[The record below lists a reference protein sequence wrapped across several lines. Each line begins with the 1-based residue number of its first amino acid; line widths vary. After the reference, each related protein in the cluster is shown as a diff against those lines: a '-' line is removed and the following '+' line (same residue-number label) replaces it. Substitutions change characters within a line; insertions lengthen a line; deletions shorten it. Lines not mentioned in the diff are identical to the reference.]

1 MSGPD
6 IPSDSLDTLR
16 HDLTIQRTRF
26 DAFREI
32 SAAVSS
38 ELNLDQLLRL
48 IMAKS
53 TELMNADRSTMYL
66 LDSDHNEL
74 WSKVL
79 QGHDIREI
87 RVAVGEGIAG
97 WVAKTGESLNIADA
111 YEDPRFNSDFDE
123 RTGFRTKTVL
133 CQPMRNQRGEI
144 TGVIQV
150 LNKADGAFDDEDEQV
165 LTAIINQAA
174 ISVENS
180 KLYLNV
186 VGKNIALRDTQT
198 KLQQRLDEI
207 DLLFRVEQAA
217 GQESEL
223 HVIVNTLLCQACETI
238 PSHAAVLLLRE
249 NKQWSPYVYPQG
261 EGVESG
267 TGADYTTDSSMA
279 VRVAESGDSHRS
291 NALNN
296 PEGRDRLAQ
305 QVGVPLESTLC
316 VPIKSGDGILGA
328 LQLLNRRHQVGYT
341 TNDLKLLT
349 VLAGQVTSLVRRVQA
364 RVEEL
369 NANRLAAIGQAL
381 SGVVHDL
388 RTPVTIISGNAQLMV
403 DEDDPTERRTSADA
417 IARQVDVIRS
427 MTNEVLSFARG
438 QSNLL
443 LQKVQLHPMMAS
455 VEEGLRQEFDG
466 RNVDLTVEQQY
477 KGPARIDE
485 GKIRRAIFNVARNA
499 HQAMPNGGTFHI
511 RIQHDTETNQIVFE
525 LKDTGLGIPTDIRH
539 TVFESFVSS
548 GKRSGTGIGLAI
560 VKKIVEEHE
569 GTVDFDSDAAG
580 TTFRLRIPRGIDS

>member
-1 MSGPD
+1 MSAPD

-16 HDLTIQRTRF
+16 HDLAIQRARF

-38 ELNLDQLLRL
+38 VLNLDQLLRL

-66 LDSDHNEL
+66 LDSDRNEL

-79 QGHDIREI
+79 QGNDIREI
-87 RVAVGEGIAG
+87 RVAIGEGIAG
-97 WVAKTGESLNIADA
+97 WVAQTGESLNIADA

-133 CQPMRNQRGEI
+133 CQPMRNQRGDI
-144 TGVIQV
+144 IGVIQV
-150 LNKADGAFDDEDEQV
+150 LNKAEGAFDDEDEQV
-165 LTAIINQAA
+165 LTAITNQAA

-180 KLYLNV
+180 KLYLSV
-186 VGKNIALRDTQT
+186 VGKNIALRDTQI

-207 DLLFRVEQAA
+207 DLLYRVEQAA

-223 HVIVNTLLCQACETI
+223 DLIVDTLLRQACETI

-249 NKQWSPYVYPQG
+249 NKQWSPYVYPQN
-261 EGVESG
+261 EGPDNDPS
-267 TGADYTTDSSMA
+267 TDYTTECSVA

-291 NALNN
+291 NTMDN
-296 PEGRDRLAQ
+296 PDRRDRLAE
-305 QVGVPLESTLC
+305 QVEVTLESTLC
-316 VPIKSGDGILGA
+316 VPIKSGDDILGA

-403 DEDDPTERRTSADA
+403 DEEDPTERQASAET
-417 IARQVDVIRS
+417 IAQQVNVIRS

-443 LQKVQLHPMMAS
+443 LQKVQLHPMIES

-466 RNVDLTVEQQY
+466 RNIELRVDQEY
-477 KGPARIDE
+477 RGPARIDE

-499 HQAMPNGGTFHI
+499 HQAMPNGGKFHI
-511 RIQHDTETNQIVFE
+511 RIQHDTETNQVVFE
-525 LKDTGLGIPTDIRH
+525 LADTGLGIPDDIRH

-569 GTVDFDSDAAG
+569 GSVDFDSDPAG